1 MAVTPIVAL
10 EIGTSQITAIVGE
23 EREGDHVMVTGIG
36 KCPSAGVRKGEII
49 DLENAVVGVRDALA
63 AAEESSGV
71 AIRQIHLAI
80 SGGHI
85 RSTRNRGTVPVLG
98 REGEITDDDVEQ
110 VMEVARALNLGP
122 ERQVLHTI
130 CQHFWIDD
138 EERVVRPE
146 GMEGAKLSLDML
158 VLHGVRNRLRNAA
171 KVVRTVPMDIHDVVF
186 SGLCSALSVLTPE
199 QKTGGAIVIDIGGGT
214 TEYVAYAGG
223 VHAAAGAIGV
233 GGDHI
238 TNDIAVAFS
247 IPISQA
253 ERLKKDAGAAVVK
266 SDSSAQ
272 RLSLP
277 AEVGFQGRT
286 VSLKS
291 LHTVIGARMEE
302 LFSMI
307 CRELDADDVRRQAG
321 AGIVL
326 TGGGA
331 HMRGALEL
339 AEKVFGLP
347 AMIGKPRNVNGLA
360 TATEGPEYATCVGL
374 LEYAFKT
381 ASSQRSRGF
390 LGLLQRVLGRSE

>member
-10 EIGTSQITAIVGE
+10 EIGTSKITALVGE

-36 KCPSAGVRKGEII
+36 KCPSVGVRKGEII
-49 DLENAVVGVRDALA
+49 DLENAVVGLRDALA

-71 AIRQIHLAI
+71 AIRQVHLAI

-98 REGEITDDDVEQ
+98 RDGDITEDDVDQ

-146 GMEGAKLSLDML
+146 GMEGVKLSLDML
-158 VLHGVRNRLRNAA
+158 VLHGIRNRLRNTA
-171 KVVRTVPMDIHDVVF
+171 KVVRTVPMDIQDVVF

-199 QKTGGAIVIDIGGGT
+199 QKAGGAIVIDIGGGT
-214 TEYVAYAGG
+214 TEYVAYADG

-253 ERLKKDAGAAVVK
+253 ERLKRDAGAAVVN
-266 SDSSAQ
+266 SDSTAQ

-277 AEVGFQGRT
+277 PEVGFQGRT
-286 VSLKS
+286 VSVKS
-291 LHTVIGARMEE
+291 LHVVIGARMEE
-302 LFSMI
+302 LFRMI
-307 CRELDADDVRRQAG
+307 CGELDAEDIRRQAG
-321 AGIVL
+321 AGVVL

-331 HMRGALEL
+331 HMKGAREL
-339 AEKVFGLP
+339 AERVFGLP
-347 AMIGKPRNVNGLA
+347 ATIGKPRNVNGLA
-360 TATEGPEYATCVGL
+360 TVTEGPEFATCVGL

-381 ASSQRSRGF
+381 AASQRGRG
-390 LGLLQRVLGRSE
+390 LGGWLQRLLGRAE